1 MTLGAAHWKEDAMA
15 GVTTRL
21 LRASALVPG
30 TTPQPVV
37 ISHRAGLIRYTY
49 CMHKGSLSLMLYAQR
64 FTRSDAVCSKVHSI
78 CSTGLHF
85 KPLADESPCLRSLL
99 ALSLT

>member
-1 MTLGAAHWKEDAMA
+1 MTLGAAHWKEEAMA

-21 LRASALVPG
+21 LRASALAPG

-64 FTRSDAVCSKVHSI
+64 SLGLMLYAQRFTQSVVPSSTSSHRRMSLPACDLCSHSV
-78 CSTGLHF
+78 
-85 KPLADESPCLRSLL
+85 
-99 ALSLT
+99 